1 MASKDAAHHVYL
13 DHVQKS
19 YAHRYND
26 IHIFAFGQC
35 MHRCSNACE
44 ITTVLMYMENGRRR
58 SSHAHQP
65 LASAPIR
72 QGADACA
79 AADADSAVLCHHFD
93 HRNVSSHEKRKK
105 SI

>member
-26 IHIFAFGQC
+26 IHIFCLWLVHAQVLEC
-35 MHRCSNACE
+35 MRNHDFA
-44 ITTVLMYMENGRRR
+44 LMHTENGGRR

-79 AADADSAVLCHHFD
+79 AADALSAVL
-93 HRNVSSHEKRKK
+93 
-105 SI
+105 

>member
-1 MASKDAAHHVYL
+1 MHAQVLECMRNHD
-13 DHVQKS
+13 
-19 YAHRYND
+19 
-26 IHIFAFGQC
+26 FAL
-35 MHRCSNACE
+35 MH
-44 ITTVLMYMENGRRR
+44 MENGRRR

-79 AADADSAVLCHHFD
+79 AADADSAVLCHGID
-93 HRNVSSHEKRKK
+93 RRNVSSHEKRKK

>member
-1 MASKDAAHHVYL
+1 MRNHD
-13 DHVQKS
+13 
-19 YAHRYND
+19 
-26 IHIFAFGQC
+26 FAL
-35 MHRCSNACE
+35 MH
-44 ITTVLMYMENGRRR
+44 TENGRRR
-58 SSHAHQP
+58 SSNAHQP

-79 AADADSAVLCHHFD
+79 AADADSAVLCHRIH